1 MSNGDILEDIKNA
14 LAKISS
20 NAHKGL
26 QMTKKESMI
35 AYYNGQLAVI
45 SLIGFIIQNGE
56 QAEVE
61 YEKKRNLCCSDN

>member
-1 MSNGDILEDIKNA
+1 MLSGDILEDIKNA

-20 NAHKGL
+20 NAHNGL

-45 SLIGFIIQNGE
+45 SLIGFIIENGE
-56 QAEVE
+56 HTEVKDE
-61 YEKKRNLCCSDN
+61 N

>member
-1 MSNGDILEDIKNA
+1 MLSGDILEDIKNA

-45 SLIGFIIQNGE
+45 SLIGFIIQNDE
-56 QAEVE
+56 HTEA
-61 YEKKRNLCCSDN
+61 KL

>member
-26 QMTKKESMI
+26 QNTKKESMI

-61 YEKKRNLCCSDN
+61 DEKKRNLCCSDN

>member
-20 NAHKGL
+20 SSAHNGL

-45 SLIGFIIQNGE
+45 SIIGFIIQNGE
-56 QAEVE
+56 QTEVKDE
-61 YEKKRNLCCSDN
+61 N

>member
-1 MSNGDILEDIKNA
+1 MLSGDILEDIKNA

-35 AYYNGQLAVI
+35 AYYNGQLAVV

-56 QAEVE
+56 HAEVKDE
-61 YEKKRNLCCSDN
+61 N